1 MRLRK
6 FLTTKISRFTVPP
19 VGLADC
25 LCCNYYILAWVKRA
39 FLFVC
44 KLIDLLQLTFHLA
57 GQPLKIAVEDLV
69 VIPYFESWY
78 SWWNY
83 EDDLD
88 VFLHTTPELLRPIC
102 YGVELQQY
110 YTSTP
115 FPVSEIPNTKIA
127 CRLVKHLLWG
137 RSAGLDFDDN
147 ECVKPYH
154 DLSPFVASVDQFPDA
169 YIIDRESEQPLCT
182 FEVHSGHQYDCSV
195 VKTIIGVATPLRL
208 LRHKADI
215 DSCIGFTFPGLVRRV
230 LSPR

>member
-1 MRLRK
+1 M
-6 FLTTKISRFTVPP
+6 
-19 VGLADC
+19 
-25 LCCNYYILAWVKRA
+25 
-39 FLFVC
+39 
-44 KLIDLLQLTFHLA
+44 
-57 GQPLKIAVEDLV
+57 
-69 VIPYFESWY
+69 
-78 SWWNY
+78 
-83 EDDLD
+83 
-88 VFLHTTPELLRPIC
+88 
-102 YGVELQQY
+102 
-110 YTSTP
+110 
-115 FPVSEIPNTKIA
+115 SEIPNTKIA

-215 DSCIGFTFPGLVRRV
+215 DSCIGFTFPRAGEKSVVTQVEVTWNKLQPLEVAQVKQALVDAVSSNSAFLSKIDRRKVGSGLRSSYLMRLTDSELQQLHELGEGKVQVRAH
-230 LSPR
+230 STIIINP